1 MTEAATE
8 NQLHSAVS
16 VLLSHALRAGAYFFH
31 VPNDAKRSRDVTDQR
46 RLTWDDLPSATA
58 ARLKKMG
65 IRAGYP
71 DLTILFA
78 GRAYLIELKSARG
91 RVTDA
96 QTRAHA
102 LIADAGC
109 PVAVCRSVEQVHEQ
123 LRDWGLVRGDAA

>member
-1 MTEAATE
+1 VTFFAATATE

-16 VLLSHALRAGAYFFH
+16 VLLSHALRPGAYFFH
-31 VPNDAKRSRDVTDQR
+31 VPNDAKRSY
-46 RLTWDDLPSATA
+46 ATA
-58 ARLKKMG
+58 ARLKQMG
-65 IRAGYP
+65 MRAGHP

-123 LRDWGLVRGDAA
+123 IRDWGLI